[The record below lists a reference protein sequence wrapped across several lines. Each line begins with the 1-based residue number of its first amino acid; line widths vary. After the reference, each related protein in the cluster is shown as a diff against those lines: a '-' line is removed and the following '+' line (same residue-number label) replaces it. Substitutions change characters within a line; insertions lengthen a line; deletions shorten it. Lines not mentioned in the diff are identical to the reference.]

1 MHLHHMTGLLH
12 NQKEA
17 TIIMNLGVGSL
28 AVAKEN
34 EAGEVCYAAVC
45 VASCSEEP
53 GSKCMYM
60 WSAASAVTD
69 SVFQMHQ
76 SLASYQW
83 VVSLIIL
90 WLEYRQCAHVDA
102 KTLC

>member
-1 MHLHHMTGLLH
+1 
-12 NQKEA
+12 
-17 TIIMNLGVGSL
+17 MNLYQMAWGRLQELKRMKQMRCATLRCVWPR
-28 AVAKEN
+28 AVR
-34 EAGEVCYAAVC
+34 
-45 VASCSEEP
+45 SH
-53 GSKCMYM
+53 GSKSMYM

-76 SLASYQW
+76 SLASHQW